1 MPAEN
6 RDSQEAEDQNVYLD
20 LYKLA
25 VEMADRISARR
36 TQANAFF
43 LALQSALL
51 ALLGNKNFDEPPIAA
66 AGLVLGIAWWL
77 LLRSYRDLNKAKFEV
92 ILKIEKELPIE
103 VFADEW
109 KALKKDP
116 VPGWRKRYAELG
128 TIEKVI
134 PLISVI
140 GYLIVLVTKLP

>member
-1 MPAEN
+1 MPGGKPE
-6 RDSQEAEDQNVYLD
+6 DEAAYLD

-43 LALQSALL
+43 LTLQSALV
-51 ALLGNKNFDEPPIAA
+51 ALLGNASFDDRAISA
-66 AGLVLGIAWWL
+66 AGIILGVAWWL
-77 LLRSYRDLNKAKFEV
+77 LLRSYRELNQAKFGV
-92 ILKIEKELPIE
+92 ITQMEKHLPAEIFGE
-103 VFADEW
+103 EW
-109 KALKKDP
+109 KTLKKDR

-134 PLISVI
+134 PSVCI
-140 GYLIVLVTKLP
+140 LGYVIVLVVSFA